1 MAASPLRHTSGPPQT
16 PRHYDPSTSGTWDGQ
31 LSHPDIAEQLS
42 PAGILEK
49 PPENWPSIIE
59 RDGFADV
66 ATVTFDLTGPESA
79 VLRRILFRAGS
90 ASQGCWESLPNM
102 GRYLGFSERT
112 VRRSLARLL
121 DLGLIHKVTAYHG
134 SGNSNCYVPVMRI
147 AHSGLSVQNNEN
159 EGSIPDPEGLH
170 SGLFVQNDTDNGLAP
185 GSLDSHSG
193 LSVQNDTDNGLAPG
207 SLDSHSGLS
216 VQNDTDNG
224 LAPGSLDSHSG
235 LSVQNDTDNGLA
247 PGSLDSHSGL
257 SVQNDTDNGLA
268 PGSLDSHSGHR
279 VQNGENE
286 ASILD
291 SVSLHSG
298 LSVHQTEGTE
308 ILIDPE
314 SLDSGFQRS
323 DDAGNSKITPISV
336 HSGQRVQNGASPSS
350 ISDRESR
357 MGGAPSASI
366 PDTESEMSSSP
377 SATSITAC
385 HVCGLPW
392 TTDAV
397 RHRTSI
403 GRGLREFICDRRR
416 EGQIS
421 QSGGIDRL
429 VPS

>member
-1 MAASPLRHTSGPPQT
+1 MAASPLRRTSGSPQY
-16 PRHYDPSTSGTWDGQ
+16 PRHYNPSASGTWDGQ
-31 LSHPDIAEQLS
+31 LSNPDIAEQLS

-59 RDGFADV
+59 RDGFGDV
-66 ATVTFDLTGPESA
+66 ATVAFDLTGPESA

-102 GRYLGFSERT
+102 GRYLGFNERT

-170 SGLFVQNDTDNGLAP
+170 SGL
-185 GSLDSHSG
+185 
-193 LSVQNDTDNGLAPG
+193 SVQNDTDNGLAPG

-216 VQNDTDNG
+216 VQN
-224 LAPGSLDSHSG
+224 
-235 LSVQNDTDNGLA
+235 
-247 PGSLDSHSGL
+247 
-257 SVQNDTDNGLA
+257 
-268 PGSLDSHSGHR
+268 
-279 VQNGENE
+279 GENE

-291 SVSLHSG
+291 SLSLHSG

-314 SLDSGFQRS
+314 SLDSEFQRS
-323 DDAGNSKITPISV
+323 HDSGNSKITSISV
-336 HSGQRVQNGASPSS
+336 HSGQRVQNEASPSS

-397 RHRTSI
+397 RHRTALR
-403 GRGLREFICDRRR
+403 RGLQEFICDGCR

>member
-1 MAASPLRHTSGPPQT
+1 MAASPLRHTSGPPRT

-102 GRYLGFSERT
+102 GRYLGFNERT

-147 AHSGLSVQNNEN
+147 AHSGLSVQNDADE
-159 EGSIPDPEGLH
+159 S
-170 SGLFVQNDTDNGLAP
+170 LAP
-185 GSLDSHSG
+185 GSVDS
-193 LSVQNDTDNGLAPG
+193 
-207 SLDSHSGLS
+207 
-216 VQNDTDNG
+216 
-224 LAPGSLDSHSG
+224 
-235 LSVQNDTDNGLA
+235 
-247 PGSLDSHSGL
+247 
-257 SVQNDTDNGLA
+257 
-268 PGSLDSHSGHR
+268 
-279 VQNGENE
+279 
-286 ASILD
+286 
-291 SVSLHSG
+291 HSG

-314 SLDSGFQRS
+314 SLDSQFQKS
-323 DDAGNSKITPISV
+323 HDTGDSKITSISV
-336 HSGQRVQNGASPSS
+336 YSGQRVQNGASPSS
-350 ISDRESR
+350 ISD
-357 MGGAPSASI
+357 
-366 PDTESEMSSSP
+366 TESEMSSSP
-377 SATSITAC
+377 SSTSITEC

-392 TTDAV
+392 TPDAG
-397 RHRTSI
+397 RHRTAI
-403 GRGLREFICDRRR
+403 RRGLREFICDGCR
-416 EGQIS
+416 EVQIS
-421 QSGGIDRL
+421 QSGGIDSL
-429 VPS
+429 VIS

>member
-1 MAASPLRHTSGPPQT
+1 MAASPLRRTSGPPQT

-31 LSHPDIAEQLS
+31 LSNPDIAEQLS

-102 GRYLGFSERT
+102 GRYLGFNERT

-147 AHSGLSVQNNEN
+147 AHSGLSVQNDEK
-159 EGSIPDPEGLH
+159 EGSIPDPDGLH
-170 SGLFVQNDTDNGLAP
+170 SGLSLHNDADEGLAP
-185 GSLDSHSG
+185 GAVDSHSG
-193 LSVQNDTDNGLAPG
+193 LSVQN
-207 SLDSHSGLS
+207 SG
-216 VQNDTDNG
+216 
-224 LAPGSLDSHSG
+224 
-235 LSVQNDTDNGLA
+235 
-247 PGSLDSHSGL
+247 
-257 SVQNDTDNGLA
+257 
-268 PGSLDSHSGHR
+268 
-279 VQNGENE
+279 NE

-308 ILIDPE
+308 ILIDSE
-314 SLDSGFQRS
+314 SLDSEFQRS
-323 DDAGNSKITPISV
+323 HDAGESKITSISV
-336 HSGQRVQNGASPSS
+336 HSGQRVQNAASPVS
-350 ISDRESR
+350 IPDTESR
-357 MGGAPSASI
+357 MSGDSSASI

-377 SATSITAC
+377 FATSITEC

-392 TTDAV
+392 TPDAA
-397 RHRTSI
+397 RHRTAI
-403 GRGLREFICDRRR
+403 RRGLREFICDGCRQA
-416 EGQIS
+416 QIS
-421 QSGGIDRL
+421 QSGGIDSL

>member
-90 ASQGCWESLPNM
+90 VSQGCWESLPNM
-102 GRYLGFSERT
+102 GRYLGFNERT

-159 EGSIPDPEGLH
+159 EGSTPDPEGLH
-170 SGLFVQNDTDNGLAP
+170 SGLSVQNSADEGLAP
-185 GSLDSHSG
+185 GSVDSHSG
-193 LSVQNDTDNGLAPG
+193 LSVQNGG
-207 SLDSHSGLS
+207 
-216 VQNDTDNG
+216 
-224 LAPGSLDSHSG
+224 
-235 LSVQNDTDNGLA
+235 
-247 PGSLDSHSGL
+247 
-257 SVQNDTDNGLA
+257 
-268 PGSLDSHSGHR
+268 
-279 VQNGENE
+279 NE

-308 ILIDPE
+308 ILIEPE
-314 SLDSGFQRS
+314 SLDSEFQRS
-323 DDAGNSKITPISV
+323 HDAGDSKITSISV
-336 HSGQRVQNGASPSS
+336 HSGQRVQNEASQAS

-366 PDTESEMSSSP
+366 PDTESEMSSNP
-377 SATSITAC
+377 SATSITEC

-397 RHRTSI
+397 RHRTALR
-403 GRGLREFICDRRR
+403 RGLREFICDGCR
-416 EGQIS
+416 EAQIS
-421 QSGGIDRL
+421 QSGGIDSL
-429 VPS
+429 VPL

>member
-1 MAASPLRHTSGPPQT
+1 MAASPLRRTSGPPQT

-102 GRYLGFSERT
+102 GRYLGFNERT

-147 AHSGLSVQNNEN
+147 AHYGLSVQNEEN

-170 SGLFVQNDTDNGLAP
+170 SGLSVQNDADEGLAP
-185 GSLDSHSG
+185 GSVDSHSG
-193 LSVQNDTDNGLAPG
+193 LSVQN
-207 SLDSHSGLS
+207 
-216 VQNDTDNG
+216 
-224 LAPGSLDSHSG
+224 
-235 LSVQNDTDNGLA
+235 
-247 PGSLDSHSGL
+247 
-257 SVQNDTDNGLA
+257 
-268 PGSLDSHSGHR
+268 R
-279 VQNGENE
+279 ENE

-314 SLDSGFQRS
+314 SLDSEIQRS
-323 DDAGNSKITPISV
+323 HDTSGSKIPSISV
-336 HSGQRVQNGASPSS
+336 HSGQRVQN
-350 ISDRESR
+350 E
-357 MGGAPSASI
+357 GAPASI
-366 PDTESEMSSSP
+366 PDTESRMSGAPSASISDSVSGMGSSP
-377 SATSITAC
+377 SAASITEC

-392 TTDAV
+392 TTNAG
-397 RHRTSI
+397 RHRTAI
-403 GRGLREFICDRRR
+403 RRGLREFICDGCR
-416 EGQIS
+416 EAQIS
-421 QSGGIDRL
+421 QSGGIDSL
-429 VPS
+429 IPS